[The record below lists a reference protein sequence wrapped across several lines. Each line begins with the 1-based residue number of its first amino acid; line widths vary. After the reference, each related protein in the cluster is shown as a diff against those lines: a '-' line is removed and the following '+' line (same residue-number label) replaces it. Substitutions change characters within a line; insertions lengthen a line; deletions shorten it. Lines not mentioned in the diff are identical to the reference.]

1 MSQFRVQ
8 TEVFEGPM
16 DLLLYLIRKEE
27 VDIHEVNLTKLATE
41 FIEYV
46 EVMRRLDL
54 ELAGEFLVMAATMV
68 YIKSKELLP
77 VNERSVSEGDEDDD
91 DDPRWELIRQLV
103 EYKRFKDAAA
113 RLQEIE
119 AEQESVFPRTPEELE
134 LGAAPFSLRQKA
146 SVLLLV
152 NAVNRMLKRLDTS
165 TAREIVDDHWT
176 VGGQMQGIEE
186 RIRKHGRFRFL
197 DALTE
202 RPSQMEV
209 VTLFLAMLEMI
220 RLHRIRVEQSGNF
233 GEIDVVAH
241 EADEAGAPIG
251 DIAESEEVVEGA

>member
-27 VDIHEVNLTKLATE
+27 VDIHEVNLTRLATE

-77 VNERSVSEGDEDDD
+77 VNERVVGEGEEDEE

-113 RLQEIE
+113 KLQEIE
-119 AEQESVFPRTPEELE
+119 AEQESVYPRTPEELE
-134 LGAAPFSLRQKA
+134 LGAAPFSLRQKS

-152 NAVNRMLKRLDTS
+152 NAVNRMLKRLDSETS
-165 TAREIVDDHWT
+165 REIVDDQWT
-176 VGGQMQGIEE
+176 VGDQMQGIEE
-186 RIRKHGRFRFL
+186 RIQRHGRFRFF
-197 DALTE
+197 DALSE

-220 RLHRIRVEQSGNF
+220 RLRRIRVEQGCNF
-233 GEIDVVAH
+233 GEIDVVKNDVEDPQEPDQTPDGQ
-241 EADEAGAPIG
+241 EAIET
-251 DIAESEEVVEGA
+251 E

>member
-27 VDIHEVNLTKLATE
+27 VDIHEVNLTRLATE

-77 VNERSVSEGDEDDD
+77 VNERVVGEGEEDEE

-113 RLQEIE
+113 KLQEIE
-119 AEQESVFPRTPEELE
+119 AEQESVYPRTPEELE

-152 NAVNRMLKRLDTS
+152 NAVNRMLKRLDSETS
-165 TAREIVDDHWT
+165 REIVDDQWT
-176 VGGQMQGIEE
+176 VGDQMQGIEE
-186 RIRKHGRFRFL
+186 RIQRHGRFRFF
-197 DALTE
+197 DALSE

-220 RLHRIRVEQSGNF
+220 RLRRIRVEQGCNF
-233 GEIDVVAH
+233 GEIDVVKNDAEDAEEPVPAPDGQ
-241 EADEAGAPIG
+241 EAI
-251 DIAESEEVVEGA
+251 ESE